1 LQGSKTE
8 GPKTESA
15 AVEAELRAYF
25 ARKRSISVWSLVL
38 VTVAAIPIAGWSP
51 IGGVALAFGGV
62 CGVVN
67 ALLTMRG
74 NERLVDNRSVVIF
87 ALSSVLRICVFG
99 IVPVEFA
106 AHGPWWTMALYFCGF
121 FLPLA
126 LYAISVARAL

>member
-1 LQGSKTE
+1 M
-8 GPKTESA
+8 
-15 AVEAELRAYF
+15 EADLRAYY

-38 VTVAAIPIAGWSP
+38 VTVAGTLIAGWSP
-51 IGGVALAFGGV
+51 IGGIALATGGA
-62 CGVVN
+62 CGVAN
-67 ALLTMRG
+67 ALLAMRG

-106 AHGPWWTMALYFCGF
+106 LHGPSWTMALYFCGF

-126 LYAISVARAL
+126 LYAVSVARAL

>member
-1 LQGSKTE
+1 M
-8 GPKTESA
+8 
-15 AVEAELRAYF
+15 EADLRAYY

-38 VTVAAIPIAGWSP
+38 VTVAGTLIAGWSP
-51 IGGVALAFGGV
+51 IGGIALATGGA
-62 CGVVN
+62 CGVAN
-67 ALLTMRG
+67 ALLAMRG

-106 AHGPWWTMALYFCGF
+106 LHGPPWTMALYFCGF

-126 LYAISVARAL
+126 LYAASVARAL

>member
-1 LQGSKTE
+1 
-8 GPKTESA
+8 
-15 AVEAELRAYF
+15 VYF
-25 ARKRSISVWSLVL
+25 ARKKSISVWSLVL

-51 IGGVALAFGGV
+51 IGGVALAFGGL

-67 ALLTMRG
+67 ALLAMRG
-74 NERLVDNRSVVIF
+74 NERLVDNRSIAVF

-106 AHGPWWTMALYFCGF
+106 MHGPWWTMALYFCGF

-126 LYAISVARAL
+126 LYAVSVARDLRADG